1 MKELGEP
8 LQQKLAATRR
18 WWRATRLLGGLAW
31 MVCVVVAL
39 GLVCFHLDRALVLS
53 AGARQAWRIG
63 IGLAGL
69 GTLLLVLLR
78 FVLRPLP
85 DKTVAVAVERRYPL
99 LRERLLTLIDLAP
112 ALAASGAHA
121 ASFSVPMVS
130 SLAAETERDAAD
142 LDFRRAVSL
151 RPLRVAALTALFT
164 LILLALH
171 LALAPE
177 AFAVWLRRMASPY
190 ADIAPFASTRLWALP
205 DAEVL
210 PRGESLTVRVI
221 TQGAPVELSTLR
233 YRATGDGA
241 NAWKTIDL
249 RQPKTLSA
257 QDASLRTLPDVQP
270 QQRGSVREF
279 RYRFPNVT
287 QSLELYAT
295 ARDGRSNARLV
306 TVEDRPTLLN
316 MRLTL
321 HFPAYT
327 HRGTQ
332 VLAES
337 TGNIAAP
344 AGTTVEAQAIANKP
358 LRRAHFQ
365 QENGPGGDWKVEGEK
380 ASGSLSVWKDG
391 SYTLALTDRHG
402 FGNPSAPRYTIRA
415 LKDQAPSVQIT
426 RPATDIDLVP
436 NGSLPL
442 VARATDDYGVASMR
456 LAYDG
461 LRGEEDKKPIRTARG
476 AFALPGPN
484 GTPQAN
490 VAVRWNIGSVK
501 AKPGDILRYEVQATD
516 GDTIRGPNTGRSLS
530 YRIHVVSLTEMQ
542 LRLKQQLDEE
552 ARAIAQLRQ
561 RQIEAQQ
568 ALAQAQRKPNQE
580 AVSRAQEAQRSV
592 AQETRVAAQRINELS
607 AQLENNNLATPSEM
621 QRRDAAQ
628 QTLQRLA
635 QQKMPAAA
643 DAIARS
649 RTQAERQESEIRHEI
664 EKAQQLLS
672 RTPPLD
678 QLAAEASRLAQEQ
691 QRLGDSARSL
701 SEDIHAARQKEGPN
715 ARLSPEQRIGMET
728 ERKQQAEAT
737 ADTKRLQQ
745 QLTQAAKA
753 AQERGDTKEAQ
764 ALQRALKALQ
774 KGNAAGN
781 QQQAQKALQQ
791 NRPGAAAP
799 SQDRAA
805 SALQK
810 AAEAAQQ
817 AASQVASDSPQA
829 AADRLEQAAE
839 RLRALA
845 DKQRE
850 VAGQVAQNPNAQQSR
865 QLAQQERSIQNQAEQ
880 VQQNLRNA
888 EGAQQSLQN
897 AQQSLSQSAQQ
908 LSRNNSQSARSPSQN
923 AQQQLQRAAQQAARA
938 AQQLR
943 QQQAA
948 NEMRER
954 IERLAQI
961 QHGLQQATQRLGQR
975 KELDRNER
983 RELDQM
989 AARQERVEYEARDLA
1004 DRFPSPAFKQALRMA
1019 SRQMHPATMNL
1030 NHNPPLPNEETVQ
1043 AQGKAARTLDT
1054 IAQALRQQAQGSQQ
1068 GDPQQ
1073 GGQSGGNMSAQEA
1086 QEAEALGELLLARG
1100 LQQQLR
1106 QDTGALDQARA
1117 RNKDEKLTVPQ
1128 QREVNQLTQGQ
1139 RDAQSIAEHAGEML
1153 NNIPGVGDNIKAATQ
1168 QMSQAAQKLLL
1179 QQTGRPTQAHQDEAA
1194 RRLDQAANQAQQ
1206 AMQQQQQ
1213 QQQAQQQA
1221 QQGAPRPGQRG
1232 SQPPTRAITRLQGVQ
1247 RGAISA
1253 PESREGRGFGA
1264 LPPRAQRTLR
1274 EGQQERVPAEF
1285 QELVD
1290 RYYRSLAEKK
1300 R

>member
-1 MKELGEP
+1 
-8 LQQKLAATRR
+8 
-18 WWRATRLLGGLAW
+18 
-31 MVCVVVAL
+31 
-39 GLVCFHLDRALVLS
+39 
-53 AGARQAWRIG
+53 
-63 IGLAGL
+63 
-69 GTLLLVLLR
+69 
-78 FVLRPLP
+78 
-85 DKTVAVAVERRYPL
+85 
-99 LRERLLTLIDLAP
+99 
-112 ALAASGAHA
+112 
-121 ASFSVPMVS
+121 
-130 SLAAETERDAAD
+130 
-142 LDFRRAVSL
+142 
-151 RPLRVAALTALFT
+151 
-164 LILLALH
+164 
-171 LALAPE
+171 
-177 AFAVWLRRMASPY
+177 
-190 ADIAPFASTRLWALP
+190 
-205 DAEVL
+205 
-210 PRGESLTVRVI
+210 
-221 TQGAPVELSTLR
+221 
-233 YRATGDGA
+233 
-241 NAWKTIDL
+241 
-249 RQPKTLSA
+249 
-257 QDASLRTLPDVQP
+257 
-270 QQRGSVREF
+270 
-279 RYRFPNVT
+279 
-287 QSLELYAT
+287 
-295 ARDGRSNARLV
+295 
-306 TVEDRPTLLN
+306 
-316 MRLTL
+316 
-321 HFPAYT
+321 
-327 HRGTQ
+327 
-332 VLAES
+332 
-337 TGNIAAP
+337 
-344 AGTTVEAQAIANKP
+344 
-358 LRRAHFQ
+358 
-365 QENGPGGDWKVEGEK
+365 
-380 ASGSLSVWKDG
+380 
-391 SYTLALTDRHG
+391 
-402 FGNPSAPRYTIRA
+402 
-415 LKDQAPSVQIT
+415 
-426 RPATDIDLVP
+426 
-436 NGSLPL
+436 
-442 VARATDDYGVASMR
+442 
-456 LAYDG
+456 
-461 LRGEEDKKPIRTARG
+461 
-476 AFALPGPN
+476 
-484 GTPQAN
+484 
-490 VAVRWNIGSVK
+490 
-501 AKPGDILRYEVQATD
+501 
-516 GDTIRGPNTGRSLS
+516 
-530 YRIHVVSLTEMQ
+530 
-542 LRLKQQLDEE
+542 
-552 ARAIAQLRQ
+552 
-561 RQIEAQQ
+561 
-568 ALAQAQRKPNQE
+568 
-580 AVSRAQEAQRSV
+580 
-592 AQETRVAAQRINELS
+592 
-607 AQLENNNLATPSEM
+607 
-621 QRRDAAQ
+621 
-628 QTLQRLA
+628 
-635 QQKMPAAA
+635 
-643 DAIARS
+643 
-649 RTQAERQESEIRHEI
+649 
-664 EKAQQLLS
+664 
-672 RTPPLD
+672 
-678 QLAAEASRLAQEQ
+678 
-691 QRLGDSARSL
+691 
-701 SEDIHAARQKEGPN
+701 
-715 ARLSPEQRIGMET
+715 MET

-989 AARQERVEYEARDLA
+989 AARQERVEYESRDLA
-1004 DRFPSPAFKQALRMA
+1004 DRFPSPAFKQALRIA

-1073 GGQSGGNMSAQEA
+1073 GGQNGGNMSAQEA

-1117 RNKDEKLTVPQ
+1117 RNKDEKLTIPQ
-1128 QREVNQLTQGQ
+1128 QREVSQLTQGQ

-1232 SQPPTRAITRLQGVQ
+1232 NQPPQKAITRLEGVQ
-1247 RGAISA
+1247 RGAVSA